1 MRRWPRWRRATPRA
15 RRFRQRLVRSHAA
28 PQPRP
33 HAGAVDPRRPGE
45 RSGDADHQGRDARS
59 RQLDTLEIAYLL
71 EGLPV
76 GEPLHF
82 GVELN
87 FAGLPAGA
95 DDRFFRDARDN
106 RLGQL
111 GTRLDLSD
119 ISGLGL
125 TDEWLGIDVDLAID
139 RPSGFWTYPIETVS
153 QSEGG
158 FELVHQS
165 VVVHPHWFVQADAEG
180 RWSVKMTLSI
190 DTSAAESR
198 RRTIEHAVAGV

>member
-1 MRRWPRWRRATPRA
+1 VT
-15 RRFRQRLVRSHAA
+15 LE
-28 PQPRP
+28 
-33 HAGAVDPRRPGE
+33 AGSDV
-45 RSGDADHQGRDARS
+45 
-59 RQLDTLEIAYLL
+59 LEIAYLL

-76 GEPLHF
+76 GETLHF

-95 DDRFFRDARDN
+95 DDRYFRDIHEN

-119 ISGLGL
+119 VTGLEMI
-125 TDEWLGIDVDLAID
+125 DEWLGIAVYLATD
-139 RPSGFWTYPIETVS
+139 RPSGLWTYPIETVS
-153 QSEGG
+153 QSEAG

-180 RWSVKMTLSI
+180 RWSVKMTLAV

-198 RRTIEHAVAGV
+198 RRETEHAVASV